1 MRANMRKVYLYD
13 LDGTISKLNS
23 TFDFV
28 YPYFLF
34 KKKYVRYYIGKFFQK
49 VVENIPGVPYRL
61 TRKAI
66 ILVLFYQVDV
76 SSLKSFFEAE
86 YKEAFLQSLTH
97 LGTQVAKQNN
107 EHNILLTGCTEIPA
121 KCIGH
126 LLNFKIVIST
136 EFRTVN
142 GRIKG
147 LTQDTYGNYKLQFL
161 DKEPD
166 DYFVYF
172 TDDLKTERELTSIMD
187 EIVEVE
193 PI

>member
-1 MRANMRKVYLYD
+1 MREVYLYD
-13 LDGTISKLNS
+13 LDGTISTLNS

-28 YPYFLF
+28 FPYFLF
-34 KKKYVRYYIGKFFQK
+34 RKKYVRYYSAKFLKK
-49 VVENIPGVPYRL
+49 VVEIIPGVPYRL
-61 TRKAI
+61 KRKAI
-66 ILVLFYQVDV
+66 ILMLFYQVDV
-76 SSLKSFFEAE
+76 SSLKSFFEVE
-86 YKEAFLQSLTH
+86 YKDAFLQSLTG

-126 LLNFKIVIST
+126 LLNFENIIST

-147 LTQDTYGNYKLQFL
+147 ISQDTYGNYKLQFL
-161 DKEPD
+161 NKGPE

-172 TDDLKTERELTSIMD
+172 TDDLKTERKLIPVMD
-187 EIVEVE
+187 EIIEVE